1 MSDRFLNTPQIK
13 PLEQLHLRYSNV
25 FIVDFGKVFAQNIWF
40 VKEKFH
46 WFHFFN
52 FAGGLKTRTN
62 KAYIKFISD
71 RSSEK
76 TGFKVSWKAYKRKIK
91 TVTDEVPKKIDER
104 DKALQ

>member
-13 PLEQLHLRYSNV
+13 PLEQRHLRYSNV
-25 FIVDFGKVFAQNIWF
+25 FIVDF

-46 WFHFFN
+46 WFPFFN

-91 TVTDEVPKKIDER
+91 TVADEVPRKIDER
-104 DKALQ
+104 GKTLQ